1 MRPSALIAVAALATF
16 SATSF
21 AQDSKFQKADCGT
34 SSNHAVCVAQA
45 KQMAS
50 DWRRANNGDY
60 GSQRNVAF
68 CLKNGCDGSTKI
80 DAVGAC
86 SWRMIIQAA
95 ENKKDAADRWSYE
108 ADCKPLTNSD
118 RRIAIK
124 QAEKV
129 YSRIYGKQMPI
140 ERLLRD

>member
-1 MRPSALIAVAALATF
+1 MRSSALIAIAALAIF
-16 SATSF
+16 PAASF
-21 AQDSKFQKADCGT
+21 AQATRFQKADCST
-34 SSNHAVCVAQA
+34 SLDHTVCMAQT

-50 DWRRANNGDY
+50 DWKRANNGDY

-95 ENKKDAADRWSYE
+95 ENEKDAADRWSYE

-118 RRIAIK
+118 RRTAIN
-124 QAEKV
+124 QAEKI